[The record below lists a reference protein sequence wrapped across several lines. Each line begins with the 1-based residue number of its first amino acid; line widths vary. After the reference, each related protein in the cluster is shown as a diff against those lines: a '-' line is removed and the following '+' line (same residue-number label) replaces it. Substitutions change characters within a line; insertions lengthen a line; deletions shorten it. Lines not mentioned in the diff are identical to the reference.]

1 MILARWE
8 LRSRYE
14 SENSSLVSAP
24 AGEISRSMLV
34 RYGGVCLLARVQP
47 RGVGAAR
54 TGPLIEEQ
62 LHGLIRQRD
71 GASASRFAV
80 SAAQS
85 IGYVEYQLSSAFHIV
100 HGALRHGCFAILP
113 RL

>member
-1 MILARWE
+1 MLA
-8 LRSRYE
+8 
-14 SENSSLVSAP
+14 
-24 AGEISRSMLV
+24 
-34 RYGGVCLLARVQP
+34 RYGGMCLLARVQP

-62 LHGLIRQRD
+62 LHGLIRQLD

-85 IGYVEYQLSSAFHIV
+85 IGYVEYQLPSAFHIV

-113 RL
+113 GL